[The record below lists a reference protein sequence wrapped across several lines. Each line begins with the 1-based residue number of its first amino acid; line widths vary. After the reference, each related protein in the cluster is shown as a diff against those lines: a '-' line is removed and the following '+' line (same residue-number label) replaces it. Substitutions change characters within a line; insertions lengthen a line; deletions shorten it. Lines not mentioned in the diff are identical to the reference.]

1 MRAEAFK
8 RHSEVIGEATSSPKE
23 RMSTMMNRKDF
34 LKTGLAAG
42 AFLGSSAY
50 IAAATSGD
58 QNQAASAEQD
68 LEKYRF
74 HPLHRFSNDE
84 LVIER
89 EQQGRPHE
97 GKVLA
102 AIQPH
107 SDDIPIFAG
116 GLVAKLIREGY
127 KGYLIRT
134 TNDDSAG
141 RGNTRAESILNDERD
156 TEEVAKILG
165 LEKVYNLNYR
175 NHNIDEVNIK
185 EITARFVFLIRMLKI
200 DTIITYDPWAPYD
213 NNPDHYITG
222 RAVEAAYTG
231 RWDYP
236 EQLDAVEPHSVSERY
251 YFTRRGPQYINRIV
265 EITSYVDT
273 KVRANMAN
281 VTQGPGGNSGS
292 LLRRRLA
299 EKGLKLPVLGDDD
312 QTADFNYIKHIM
324 LDLDSENLRLT
335 PSDRKVGE
343 PFGLEWAERYYYRGP
358 IRSSLDEYIAKNAVR
373 I

>member
-1 MRAEAFK
+1 M
-8 RHSEVIGEATSSPKE
+8 SSAKE
-23 RMSTMMNRKDF
+23 RTSTMMNRKDF

-50 IAAATSGD
+50 ISTVSGHQTKATASG
-58 QNQAASAEQD
+58 QD

-74 HPLHRFSNDE
+74 HPHHRFSNDE

-116 GLVAKLIREGY
+116 GLVAKLIHEGY

-141 RGNTRAESILNDERD
+141 RGSTRAESILNDERD
-156 TEEVAKILG
+156 TEEVAKALG

-236 EQLDAVEPHSVSERY
+236 EQLDAVAPHSVSERY
-251 YFTRRGPQYINRIV
+251 YFTRRGPQYINRVV
-265 EITSYVDT
+265 EITSHVDT

-292 LLRRRLA
+292 ILRRRLA

-312 QTADFNYIKHIM
+312 RTADFNYIKHFM
-324 LDLDSENLRLT
+324 LDLDSEHLRLT
-335 PSDRKVGE
+335 PSDRAIGE

-358 IRSSLDEYIAKNAVR
+358 IRSRIDEYVEKNAVR

>member
-1 MRAEAFK
+1 
-8 RHSEVIGEATSSPKE
+8 
-23 RMSTMMNRKDF
+23 MMNRKTF

-42 AFLGSSAY
+42 AFVASA
-50 IAAATSGD
+50 AHLPAMTR
-58 QNQAASAEQD
+58 NQATAAEAAQD

-74 HPLHRFSNDE
+74 HPQHRFSNDE

-89 EQQGRPHE
+89 EQKGRPHE

-116 GLVAKLIREGY
+116 GLVAKLIHEGY

-134 TNDDSAG
+134 TNDDAAG

-156 TEEVAKILG
+156 TARVAEILG
-165 LEKVYNLNYR
+165 LEKVYDLYYR
-175 NHNIDEVNIK
+175 NHNLHEINMQ
-185 EITARFVFLIRMLKI
+185 EITARFIFLIRMLKI
-200 DTIITYDPWAPYD
+200 DTIISYDPWAPYE
-213 NNPDHYITG
+213 NNPDHYITA

-236 EQLDAVEPHSVSERY
+236 EQLDVVEPHGIEERY
-251 YFTRRGPQYINRIV
+251 YFTRRGPQFVNRIV
-265 EITSYVDT
+265 EITSHVDT

-281 VTQGPGGNSGS
+281 VTQGPGGHSGS
-292 LLRRRLA
+292 ELRRRLA
-299 EKGLKLPVLGDDD
+299 EKRLKLPILGDDD
-312 QTADFNYIKHIM
+312 ETADFNYIKHIM
-324 LDLDSENLRLT
+324 LDLDSERLRLT

-343 PFGLEWAERYYYRGP
+343 PFGLEWAERYHYRGP
-358 IRSSLDEYIAKNAVR
+358 IPSKLDDYIEKNAVR
-373 I
+373 A

>member
-1 MRAEAFK
+1 
-8 RHSEVIGEATSSPKE
+8 
-23 RMSTMMNRKDF
+23 MMNRKDF

-42 AFLGSSAY
+42 VFLGSSAHTP
-50 IAAATSGD
+50 ALVGD
-58 QNQAASAEQD
+58 QREAGDAGQD

-74 HPLHRFSNDE
+74 HPHHRFSNDE

-89 EQQGRPHE
+89 EQAGRPHE
-97 GKVLA
+97 GKILA

-116 GLVAKLIREGY
+116 GLVAKLIHEGY

-134 TNDDSAG
+134 TNDDAAG
-141 RGNTRAESILNDERD
+141 HGTTRAESILNDERD
-156 TEEVAKILG
+156 TQAVAKALG
-165 LEKVYNLNYR
+165 LEKVYDLYYR
-175 NHNIDEVNIK
+175 NHTLHEVNMQ

-236 EQLDAVEPHSVSERY
+236 EQLEVVEPHSISERY

-265 EITSYVDT
+265 EITSHVDT

-299 EKGLKLPVLGDDD
+299 EKGLKLPILGDDD
-312 QTADFNYIKHIM
+312 EAADFNYIKHIM
-324 LDLDSENLRLT
+324 LDLDSEQLRLT
-335 PSDRKVGE
+335 PSDKHVGE

-358 IRSSLDEYIAKNAVR
+358 VPSKLDDYIKKTAVR

>member
-1 MRAEAFK
+1 
-8 RHSEVIGEATSSPKE
+8 
-23 RMSTMMNRKDF
+23 MNRKDF
-34 LKTGLAAG
+34 LKTGLAVG
-42 AFLGSSAY
+42 AFLGTSAHLPAMAQGQRP
-50 IAAATSGD
+50 AADTA
-58 QNQAASAEQD
+58 QD

-74 HPLHRFSNDE
+74 HPHHRFSNDE

-89 EQQGRPHE
+89 EQTGRPHE

-116 GLVAKLIREGY
+116 GLVAKLIHEGY

-134 TNDDSAG
+134 TNDDAAG
-141 RGNTRAESILNDERD
+141 RGNTRAETILNDERD
-156 TEEVAKILG
+156 TAQVAKILG
-165 LEKVYNLNYR
+165 LEKVYDLYYR
-175 NHNIDEVNIK
+175 NHNLHEINMQ

-200 DTIITYDPWAPYD
+200 DTIISYDPWAPYE
-213 NNPDHYITG
+213 NNPDHYITA

-231 RWDYP
+231 QWDYP
-236 EQLDAVEPHSVSERY
+236 EQLDVVEPHGISERY
-251 YFTRRGPQYINRIV
+251 YFTRRGPQFVNRIV
-265 EITSYVDT
+265 EITSHVDT

-281 VTQGPGGNSGS
+281 VTQGPGGHAGS
-292 LLRRRLA
+292 ELRKKLA
-299 EKGLKLPVLGDDD
+299 EKGLKLPLLGDTDE
-312 QTADFNYIKHIM
+312 TADFNYIKHIM

-343 PFGLEWAERYYYRGP
+343 PFGLEWAERYHYRGP
-358 IRSSLDEYIAKNAVR
+358 TPSKLDDYIEKNAVR

>member
-1 MRAEAFK
+1 
-8 RHSEVIGEATSSPKE
+8 
-23 RMSTMMNRKDF
+23 MMNRKDF
-34 LKTGLAAG
+34 LKTGLSAG
-42 AFLGSSAY
+42 VFLGSPAGIRTLTEAQSNPTKA
-50 IAAATSGD
+50 G
-58 QNQAASAEQD
+58 QD

-74 HPLHRFSNDE
+74 HPHHRFSNDE

-89 EQQGRPHE
+89 EQPGRPHE

-116 GLVAKLIREGY
+116 GLVAKLIHEGY

-134 TNDDSAG
+134 TNDDAAG
-141 RGNTRAESILNDERD
+141 RGSTRAESILNDERD
-156 TEEVAKILG
+156 TEAVAKALG
-165 LEKVYNLNYR
+165 LEKVYNLYYR
-175 NHNIDEVNIK
+175 NHNLHEINMQ
-185 EITARFVFLIRMLKI
+185 EITGRFVFLIRMLKI

-236 EQLDAVEPHSVSERY
+236 EQLEVVEPHGVSERY

-265 EITSYVDT
+265 EITSHVDT

-292 LLRRRLA
+292 LLRRSLA
-299 EKGLKLPVLGDDD
+299 DKGMKLPILGDDD
-312 QTADFNYIKHIM
+312 ETADFNYIKHIM
-324 LDLDSENLRLT
+324 LDLDSERLRLT
-335 PSDRKVGE
+335 PSDKQVGE
-343 PFGLEWAERYYYRGP
+343 PFGLEWAERYHYRGP
-358 IRSSLDEYIAKNAVR
+358 VPSKLDDYIAKTAVR
-373 I
+373 L